1 MRIGKEEQK
10 ILEYLQKNG
19 GSEWLDKLENTFSHT
34 VGYKI
39 IMNKRI
45 KNLEKKG
52 LVRIVWGKNPETGR
66 LKKKVYL
73 TN

>member
-10 ILEYLQKNG
+10 ILEYLKKNN
-19 GSEWLDKLENTFSHT
+19 GSEWIDKLENAFSHT

-39 IMNKRI
+39 VMNKRI
-45 KNLEKKG
+45 KTLEKKG
-52 LVRIVWGKNPETGR
+52 LVRIVWEKNQETGR

-73 TN
+73 TK

>member
-1 MRIGKEEQK
+1 MRIGREEKK
-10 ILEYLQKNG
+10 ILEYLRNHN
-19 GSEWLDKLENTFSHT
+19 GSEWLDELKNAFSHT

-39 IMNKRI
+39 VMNKRI

-52 LVRIVWGKNPETGR
+52 LVKIIWEKNPETGR

-73 TN
+73 AV

>member
-10 ILEYLQKNG
+10 ILEYLKKNN
-19 GSEWLDKLENTFSHT
+19 GSEWLDKLESAFSHT

-39 IMNKRI
+39 VMHKRI
-45 KNLEKKG
+45 KTLEKKG
-52 LVRIVWGKNPETGR
+52 LVKIIWEKNQETGR

-73 TN
+73 AV

>member
-1 MRIGKEEQK
+1 LKS
-10 ILEYLQKNG
+10 N
-19 GSEWLDKLENTFSHT
+19 FSHT

-39 IMNKRI
+39 IVNKRI

-52 LVRIVWGKNPETGR
+52 FVVIVWEKNPETGR

-73 TN
+73 VNE